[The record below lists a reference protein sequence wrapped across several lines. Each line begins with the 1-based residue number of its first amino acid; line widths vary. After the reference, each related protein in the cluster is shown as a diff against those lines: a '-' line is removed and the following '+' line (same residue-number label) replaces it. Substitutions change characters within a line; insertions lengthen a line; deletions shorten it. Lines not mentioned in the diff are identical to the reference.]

1 MKVKRTALLLP
12 VLFLCGLAGPVLI
25 TRALD
30 TRTGMA
36 TPSAQSVGNKAGIT
50 PTSQSNSYKD
60 AALAERI
67 RQAIVKDN
75 NFSINAKNVKV
86 LFKDGIVTLR
96 GSVRNDQEK
105 AEIITRTRRI
115 AGTAKIDDELDILD
129 N

>member
-1 MKVKRTALLLP
+1 MKRTALLLP
-12 VLFLCGLAGPVLI
+12 VLLLCGLSGPVL

-36 TPSAQSVGNKAGIT
+36 TPSAQSAGNKGGMTRA
-50 PTSQSNSYKD
+50 SQSDSDKD

-67 RQAIVKDN
+67 RRAIVKDN
-75 NFSINAKNVKV
+75 NFSTTAKNVKV

-115 AGTAKIDDELDILD
+115 AGTAKIDDELDILG